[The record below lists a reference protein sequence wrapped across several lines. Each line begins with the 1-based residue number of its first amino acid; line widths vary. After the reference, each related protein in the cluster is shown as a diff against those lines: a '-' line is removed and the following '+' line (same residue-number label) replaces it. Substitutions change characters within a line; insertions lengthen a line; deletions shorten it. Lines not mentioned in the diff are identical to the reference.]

1 MVINGF
7 FKKYEKYFI
16 PTIFFISSQFVFL
29 LLYFSKYTI
38 DEQAYFYTL
47 STISQTLAALIGIIG
62 IFVIFRLQMLKSK
75 KFEYTSQLRKL
86 ISEKK
91 LTKLHPFIELDA
103 SYSDNELLK
112 TANNIFENKLSEA
125 TQSPELDEFYSIVIN
140 SRDNNS
146 KYESYKKSI
155 SFSIFIAT
163 LAIIISIIFLPFG
176 SIKSPDQ
183 NIFPLG
189 SPLYAVGTVVSI
201 TLAALFALVQSFY
214 ELLMSEFD

>member
-1 MVINGF
+1 MSINR
-7 FKKYEKYFI
+7 YIIPVLSFI
-16 PTIFFISSQFVFL
+16 GIQFVFI
-29 LLYFSKYTI
+29 LLYIFKYTI

-62 IFVIFRLQMLKSK
+62 IFLIFRLQILKSN

-112 TANNIFENKLSEA
+112 TANNIFENRLSEA
-125 TQSPELDEFYSIVIN
+125 TQSQELDEFYSIVVNI
-140 SRDNNS
+140 RDNKS
-146 KYESYKKSI
+146 KYESYKQSI
-155 SFSIFIAT
+155 SFSLFIAT
-163 LAIIISIIFLPFG
+163 LVIIISIIILPFG
-176 SIKSPDQ
+176 SIKLPDK

-189 SPLYAVGTVVSI
+189 SPLYMVGTVVSI

>member
-1 MVINGF
+1 M
-7 FKKYEKYFI
+7 
-16 PTIFFISSQFVFL
+16 FL
-29 LLYFSKYTI
+29 LLYFFGYTI

-62 IFVIFRLQMLKSK
+62 MFVIFRLQVLKSK

-86 ISEKK
+86 ISEKNF
-91 LTKLHPFIELDA
+91 TESHPFIELDA
-103 SYSDNELLK
+103 SHSDNELLE
-112 TANNIFENKLSEA
+112 TANNIFEKKISEA
-125 TQSPELDEFYSIVIN
+125 TQSPELSKFYSIMVNIRN
-140 SRDNNS
+140 NNS

-155 SFSIFIAT
+155 QFSMFVAT
-163 LAIIISIIFLPFG
+163 LVIIMSIIILPFG
-176 SIKSPDQ
+176 SIKLPEK

-201 TLAALFALVQSFY
+201 TLAVLFVFVQSLY

>member
-16 PTIFFISSQFVFL
+16 PTFFFISSQFAFL

-86 ISEKK
+86 ISGTN
-91 LTKLHPFIELDA
+91 LTKVHPFIGLDA
-103 SYSDNELLK
+103 SYSDNELLN
-112 TANNIFENKLSEA
+112 TANIIYEKQLSEA
-125 TQSPELDEFYSIVIN
+125 TQSPELDTFYSIVVN
-140 SRDNNS
+140 LRDNNS

-155 SFSIFIAT
+155 SFSIFMAT
-163 LAIIISIIFLPFG
+163 FAIIMSIILLPFG
-176 SIKSPDQ
+176 SIKLHDQ

>member
-1 MVINGF
+1 MEIVNFSQLKFFTILNQAGINLVSI
-7 FKKYEKYFI
+7 ERVDNI
-16 PTIFFISSQFVFL
+16 NHFL
-29 LLYFSKYTI
+29 LGGFLSAIYSFGTESLN
-38 DEQAYFYTL
+38 EQMAQFTMEGK
-47 STISQTLAALIGIIG
+47 GI
-62 IFVIFRLQMLKSK
+62 RM
-75 KFEYTSQLRKL
+75 
-86 ISEKK
+86 
-91 LTKLHPFIELDA
+91 D
-103 SYSDNELLK
+103 
-112 TANNIFENKLSEA
+112 
-125 TQSPELDEFYSIVIN
+125 SIVIN

-214 ELLMSEFD
+214 KLLMSEFD